1 MKAILAILIL
11 TMTALPIDRPYN
23 HWAFYTIKCDNSAC
37 YAQPKILY
45 DTQHLDDAL
54 EMFRKEHHDL
64 RYDASLEI
72 TTSQDVLVGI
82 DQRKTAKLRQS
93 SIIISVCHT

>member
-23 HWAFYTIKCDNSAC
+23 HWAFYTIKCDDSAC

-64 RYDASLEI
+64 EI
-72 TTSQDVLVGI
+72 RCVTRDYYFSGCVGWY
-82 DQRKTAKLRQS
+82 
-93 SIIISVCHT
+93 

>member
-23 HWAFYTIKCDNSAC
+23 HWAFYTIKCDDSAC

-64 RYDASLEI
+64 EI
-72 TTSQDVLVGI
+72 RCVTRDYYFSGCV
-82 DQRKTAKLRQS
+82 S
-93 SIIISVCHT
+93 WY